1 MLGPNFRE
9 GPGNT
14 PPRFAKIRPDFVR
27 ELVIY
32 RGCPSGGPSFMTD
45 PVVTPPQRIPVKIMP
60 TSCVDNRSIS
70 VVTVC
75 LNARADLQKTIN
87 SVLEQN
93 YSQFEY
99 LVFDGGSS
107 DGTLDVIQANVERLS
122 YWQSK
127 PDLGVYH
134 AMNDSVVRCSG
145 DWVLFMNAG
154 DTFSTADSLSRMFR
168 NVPKN
173 ADIVYGHH
181 LYASEGKQEYRA
193 AADFESTWTRL
204 QKGKL
209 GFDWLAG
216 IPGHQATAVRKV
228 LLERLKFDTNFRIAA
243 DHDLLF
249 RARRCGA
256 KFFNCEETISVYA
269 AGGFSAKHYDQ
280 CKMEWRDVAERH
292 GHAKRARKF
301 YTKLERAEAE
311 WKAVDF
317 ARGVEL
323 VSGFGPPE
331 GPYENEKLPAFRRM
345 LCSRARMKVAR
356 ERGNW
361 LCLKMATF
369 RAEQVVITASVAD
382 TEICK
387 ISIHPLGRRKRF
399 RHVLIDVSQASS
411 NNEIELI
418 CAKETGE
425 SSQPAGVILQDY
437 RLKRRL
443 SLGEK
448 IRRLLDAF
456 DERPS

>member
-1 MLGPNFRE
+1 MLPTHWGTLSVPESQNF
-9 GPGNT
+9 PAAVSPTT
-14 PPRFAKIRPDFVR
+14 PLD
-27 ELVIY
+27 
-32 RGCPSGGPSFMTD
+32 GD
-45 PVVTPPQRIPVKIMP
+45 
-60 TSCVDNRSIS
+60 TSSIS
-70 VVTVC
+70 IVTVC
-75 LNARADLQKTIN
+75 LNARGDIQKTIN

-93 YSQFEY
+93 YARFEY

-107 DGTLDVIQANVERLS
+107 DGTVDVIQANAERLS
-122 YWQSK
+122 CWQSK

-168 NVPKN
+168 NVPKE

-181 LYASEGKQEYRA
+181 LYASEGRQEHHA

-204 QKGKL
+204 QRGKL

-228 LLERLKFDTNFRIAA
+228 LLEKLKFDTNFRIAA

-249 RARRCGA
+249 RARRYGA
-256 KFFNCEETISVYA
+256 KFFNCEEVISIYA
-269 AGGFSAKHYDQ
+269 AGGFSSKHYDL
-280 CKMEWRDVAERH
+280 CKMEWRDIAERH
-292 GHAKRARKF
+292 GHAKRAREF
-301 YTKLERAEAE
+301 YTKLDRAEAQ
-311 WKAVDF
+311 WKAFDV

-323 VSGFGPPE
+323 VSGFGPSE

-345 LCSRARMKVAR
+345 LGPRARMKVAR

-361 LCLKMATF
+361 LFLKMATF
-369 RAEQVVITASVAD
+369 LAEQVVITVSAAD
-382 TEICK
+382 SEICK
-387 ISIHPLGRRKRF
+387 ISICPLGRRKRF
-399 RHVLIDVSQASS
+399 RHVLIDVSQVSS
-411 NNEIELI
+411 NNEIEFI
-418 CAKETGE
+418 CAKSTGE
-425 SSQPAGVILQDY
+425 SSQPAAVVLADY

-448 IRRLLDAF
+448 LLRLLDAF